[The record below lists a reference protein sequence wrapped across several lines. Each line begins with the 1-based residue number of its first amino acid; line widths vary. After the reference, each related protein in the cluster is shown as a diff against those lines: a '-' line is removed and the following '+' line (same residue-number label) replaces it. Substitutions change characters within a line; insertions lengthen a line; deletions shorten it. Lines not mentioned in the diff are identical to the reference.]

1 MLNTKND
8 KSNLSIGLVVIG
20 RNEGQRLLLSL
31 QSMQSSHCPIVYV
44 DSGSSDNSVEIARPL
59 VSCLHQLDPS
69 TPFSAARARNEGFQQ
84 LITLFPSIQYIQFVD
99 GDCVIDE
106 GWLEA
111 AQAAM
116 QQDAKRAAVIGHLQ
130 EMNPDA
136 SIYNR
141 MCAMEWRSP
150 AGDLTNFGALGGIS
164 MIRADVFK
172 QLGGFKAN
180 VIAGEDSEFGV
191 RLSLAGYK
199 VTKIEHV
206 MAIHDANMTT
216 FQQWWKRAV
225 RGGHAIGQR
234 ADLNGNTLAKDCVKE
249 RKSTLVWG
257 VFLPLLAL
265 FLLLFTGRWSLLILL
280 AYVFLATKVYFYR
293 RNQGENARDAFTYAQ
308 FMPFVKIA
316 NGLGLLKFY
325 VNKFKHSYEIIEYK

>member
-1 MLNTKND
+1 
-8 KSNLSIGLVVIG
+8 
-20 RNEGQRLLLSL
+20 
-31 QSMQSSHCPIVYV
+31 MQSSHCPIIYV
-44 DSGSSDNSVEIARPL
+44 DSGSSDNSVEIAKPL
-59 VSCLHQLDPS
+59 VNCVHQLDS
-69 TPFSAARARNEGFQQ
+69 ATPFSAARARNEGCQH
-84 LITLFPSIQYIQFVD
+84 LTTLFPSLQYIQFVD

-106 GWLEA
+106 GWLTA
-111 AQAAM
+111 AQAAIE
-116 QQDAKRAAVIGHLQ
+116 QDEKRAAVIGHLQ
-130 EMNPDA
+130 ELNPDA

-150 AGDLTNFGALGGIS
+150 AGELTNFGALGGIS

-199 VTKIEHV
+199 VVKIDHI
-206 MAIHDANMTT
+206 MAVHDANIST

-234 ADLNGNTLAKDCVKE
+234 ADLNGATIAKDCVKE

-257 VFLPLLAL
+257 VFLPIVALILLIFA
-265 FLLLFTGRWSLLILL
+265 GCWSFLILL
-280 AYVFLATKVYFYR
+280 AYVFLAIKVYFYR
-293 RNQGENARDAFTYAQ
+293 RKQGENSRDAFTYAQ

-325 VNKFKHSYEIIEYK
+325 VNKFKQSYEIIEYK

>member
-1 MLNTKND
+1 MNTNNQHIDSK
-8 KSNLSIGLVVIG
+8 IGLVVIG

-31 QSMQSSHCPIVYV
+31 QSMQSSHCPIIYV
-44 DSGSSDNSVEIARPL
+44 DSGSSDNSVEIAKPL
-59 VSCLHQLDPS
+59 VNCVHQLDS
-69 TPFSAARARNEGFQQ
+69 ATPFSAARARNEGCQH
-84 LITLFPSIQYIQFVD
+84 LTTLFPSLQYIQFVD

-106 GWLEA
+106 GWLTA
-111 AQAAM
+111 AQAAIE
-116 QQDAKRAAVIGHLQ
+116 QDEKRAAVIGHLQ
-130 EMNPDA
+130 ELNPDA

-150 AGDLTNFGALGGIS
+150 AGELTNFGALGGIS

-199 VTKIEHV
+199 VVKIDHI
-206 MAIHDANMTT
+206 MAVHDANIST

-234 ADLNGNTLAKDCVKE
+234 ADLNGATIAKDCVKE

-257 VFLPLLAL
+257 VFLPIVALILLIFA
-265 FLLLFTGRWSLLILL
+265 GCWGLLILL
-280 AYVFLATKVYFYR
+280 TYVFLAIKVYFYR
-293 RNQGENARDAFTYAQ
+293 RKQGENSRDAFTYAQ

-325 VNKFKHSYEIIEYK
+325 VNKFKQSYEIIEYK

>member
-1 MLNTKND
+1 MNTKND
-8 KSNLSIGLVVIG
+8 NNASIGLVVIG

-31 QSMQSSHCPIVYV
+31 QSMQSSRCPIVYV

-59 VSCLHQLDPS
+59 VSCLHQLDPQ
-69 TPFSAARARNEGFQQ
+69 TPFSAARARNEGFEQ
-84 LITLFPSIQYIQFVD
+84 LMALFPTLQFIQFVD
-99 GDCVIDE
+99 GDCVICE
-106 GWLEA
+106 GWLA
-111 AQAAM
+111 AAAAAM
-116 QQDAKRAAVIGHLQ
+116 QQDNKRAAIVGHLQ
-130 EMNPDA
+130 ELNPEL
-136 SIYNR
+136 SVYNR

-199 VTKIEHV
+199 VTKIDHL

-234 ADLNGNTLAKDCVKE
+234 SDLNGNTVAQDCVKE

-257 VFLPLLAL
+257 VFLPILAL
-265 FLLLFTGRWSLLILL
+265 FLLIFAGPWSLLILF
-280 AYVFLATKVYFYR
+280 AYVFLAAKVYFYR
-293 RNQGENARDAFTYAQ
+293 RKQGENSRDALTYAQ
-308 FMPFVKIA
+308 YMPFVKMA

-325 VNKFKHSYEIIEYK
+325 VNKTKHSYEIIEYK

>member
-1 MLNTKND
+1 MTINNKDN
-8 KSNLSIGLVVIG
+8 NLAIGIVVIG
-20 RNEGQRLLLSL
+20 RNEGQRLSLSL
-31 QSMQSSHCPIVYV
+31 QSMQQSKCPIVYV
-44 DSGSSDNSVEIARPL
+44 DSGSSDNSLEIAKPL
-59 VSCLHQLDPS
+59 VSCLHQLDSS
-69 TPFSAARARNEGFQQ
+69 TPFSAARARNEGFDK
-84 LITLFPSIQYIQFVD
+84 ITTLFPTLQYIQFVD
-99 GDCVIDE
+99 GDCVLYA
-106 GWLEA
+106 GWLDA
-111 AQAAM
+111 AKAAFAV
-116 QQDAKRAAVIGHLQ
+116 DAKRAAVIGHLQ
-130 EMNPDA
+130 ELNPDA

-150 AGDLTNFGALGGIS
+150 AGDLNNYGALGGIS
-164 MIRADVFK
+164 MMRVDVFK

-199 VTKIEHV
+199 VTKIDYF

-257 VFLPLLAL
+257 VFLPSLAL
-265 FLLLFTGRWSLLILL
+265 LLLMFARPWALLILF
-280 AYVFLATKVYFYR
+280 AYLFLAIKVYRYR
-293 RNQGENARDAFTYAQ
+293 RNQGESPRDALTYAQ
-308 FMPFVKIA
+308 FMPLVKIA
-316 NGLGLLKFY
+316 NGVGLLKFY
-325 VNKFKHSYEIIEYK
+325 MNKFKQSYEIIEYK

>member
-1 MLNTKND
+1 
-8 KSNLSIGLVVIG
+8 
-20 RNEGQRLLLSL
+20 
-31 QSMQSSHCPIVYV
+31 MQSSHCPIIYV
-44 DSGSSDNSVEIARPL
+44 DSGSSDNSVEIAKPL
-59 VSCLHQLDPS
+59 VNCVHKLDPA
-69 TPFSAARARNEGFQQ
+69 TPFSAARARNEGCQH
-84 LITLFPSIQYIQFVD
+84 LTTLFPSLQYIQFVD

-106 GWLEA
+106 GWLTA
-111 AQAAM
+111 AQAAIE
-116 QQDAKRAAVIGHLQ
+116 QDEKRAAVIGHLQ
-130 EMNPDA
+130 ELNPDA

-150 AGDLTNFGALGGIS
+150 AGELTNFGALGGIS

-199 VTKIEHV
+199 VVKIDHI
-206 MAIHDANMTT
+206 MAVHDANIST

-234 ADLNGNTLAKDCVKE
+234 ADLNGATIAKDCVKE

-257 VFLPLLAL
+257 VFLPIVALILLIFA
-265 FLLLFTGRWSLLILL
+265 GCWSLLILL
-280 AYVFLATKVYFYR
+280 AYVYLAIKVYFYR
-293 RNQGENARDAFTYAQ
+293 RKQGENSRDAFTYAQ

-325 VNKFKHSYEIIEYK
+325 VNKFKQSYEIIEYK

>member
-1 MLNTKND
+1 MLDIKKDKNV
-8 KSNLSIGLVVIG
+8 SIGLVVIG

-31 QSMQSSHCPIVYV
+31 QSMQLSHCPIVYV
-44 DSGSSDNSVEIARPL
+44 DSGSKDNSVAIAKPL
-59 VSCLHQLDPS
+59 VSCVHQLDPA
-69 TPFSAARARNEGFQQ
+69 TPFSAARARNEGFEQ
-84 LITLFPSIQYIQFVD
+84 LTKLYPNLQYIQFVD
-99 GDCVIDE
+99 GDCVIYE

-116 QQDAKRAAVIGHLQ
+116 QQDNARAAVIGHLQ
-130 EMNPDA
+130 ELNPDA

-164 MIRADVFK
+164 MIRSDVFR

-191 RLSLAGYK
+191 RLSLAGFK
-199 VTKIEHV
+199 VTKIDHF

-234 ADLNGNTLAKDCVKE
+234 ADLNGNTLAQDCVKE

-257 VFLPLLAL
+257 VFLPILAL
-265 FLLLFTGRWSLLILL
+265 FLLIFASRWSLLVLL
-280 AYVFLATKVYFYR
+280 AYLFLATKVYFYR
-293 RNQGENARDAFTYAQ
+293 RNQGENSRDAFTYAQ
-308 FMPFVKIA
+308 FMPLVKIA

>member
-1 MLNTKND
+1 MNTNNHHHN
-8 KSNLSIGLVVIG
+8 SNIGIVVIG
-20 RNEGQRLLLSL
+20 RNEGQRLMLSL
-31 QSMQSSHCPIVYV
+31 QSMQSSNCPIIYV
-44 DSGSSDNSVEIARPL
+44 DSGSSDNSVEIAKPL
-59 VSCLHQLDPS
+59 VDRVLQLNPAA
-69 TPFSAARARNEGFQQ
+69 PFSAARARNEGFEQ
-84 LITLFPSIQYIQFVD
+84 LTTSFPSLQYIQFVD
-99 GDCVIDE
+99 GDCVICE
-106 GWLEA
+106 GWLTA
-111 AQAAM
+111 AQIAL
-116 QQDAKRAAVIGHLQ
+116 QQDGKRAAVIGHLQ
-130 EMNPDA
+130 ELNPDA

-164 MIRADVFK
+164 VIRADVFK

-199 VTKIEHV
+199 VTKIDHL
-206 MAIHDANMTT
+206 MATHDANMTS

-234 ADLNGNTLAKDCVKE
+234 ADLNGHTIAKDCVKE

-257 VFLPLLAL
+257 IFLPLLAL
-265 FLLLFTGRWSLLILL
+265 FLLMFAGRWSLLVLL
-280 AYVFLATKVYFYR
+280 AYVYLAIKVYFYR
-293 RNQGENARDAFTYAQ
+293 RKQGENSRDAITYAQ
-308 FMPFVKIA
+308 FIPLVKIA

-325 VNKFKHSYEIIEYK
+325 VNKFKQSYEIIEYK

>member
-1 MLNTKND
+1 MLSIKSDKNF
-8 KSNLSIGLVVIG
+8 SIGLVVIG

-59 VSCLHQLDPS
+59 VSCLHQLDPQ

-84 LITLFPSIQYIQFVD
+84 LMAFCPTLQTIQFVD
-99 GDCVIDE
+99 GDCVLYE

-130 EMNPDA
+130 ELNPDA

-141 MCAMEWRSP
+141 MCAIEWRSP

-199 VTKIEHV
+199 VTKIDHF

-234 ADLNGNTLAKDCVKE
+234 SDLNGKTLAQDCVKE

-257 VFLPLLAL
+257 VVLPILAL
-265 FLLLFTGRWSLLILL
+265 FLLVFAGRWSLLVLF
-280 AYVFLATKVYFYR
+280 AYLFLATKVYFYR
-293 RNQGENARDAFTYAQ
+293 RKQGENPRDALTYAQ
-308 FMPFVKIA
+308 FMPFVKMA
-316 NGLGLLKFY
+316 NGLGLIKFY
-325 VNKFKHSYEIIEYK
+325 VNKAKQSYEIIEYK

>member
-1 MLNTKND
+1 
-8 KSNLSIGLVVIG
+8 
-20 RNEGQRLLLSL
+20 
-31 QSMQSSHCPIVYV
+31 MQSSHCPIIYV
-44 DSGSSDNSVEIARPL
+44 DSGSSDNSVEIAKPL
-59 VSCLHQLDPS
+59 VNCVHQLDPA
-69 TPFSAARARNEGFQQ
+69 TPFSAARARNEGCQH
-84 LITLFPSIQYIQFVD
+84 LTTLFPSLQYIQFVD

-106 GWLEA
+106 GWLTA
-111 AQAAM
+111 AQAAIE
-116 QQDAKRAAVIGHLQ
+116 QDEKRAAVIGHLQ
-130 EMNPDA
+130 ELNPDA

-150 AGDLTNFGALGGIS
+150 AGELTNFGALGGIS

-199 VTKIEHV
+199 VVKIDHI
-206 MAIHDANMTT
+206 MAVHDANIST

-234 ADLNGNTLAKDCVKE
+234 ADLNGATIAKDCVKE

-257 VFLPLLAL
+257 VFLPIVALILLIFA
-265 FLLLFTGRWSLLILL
+265 GCWSFLILL
-280 AYVFLATKVYFYR
+280 AYVFLAIKVYFYR
-293 RNQGENARDAFTYAQ
+293 RKQGENSRDAFTYAQ

-325 VNKFKHSYEIIEYK
+325 VNKFKQSYEIIEYK

>member
-1 MLNTKND
+1 LDTRND
-8 KSNLSIGLVVIG
+8 NNLSVGLVVIG

-59 VSCLHQLDPS
+59 VSCLHQLDS
-69 TPFSAARARNEGFQQ
+69 AMPFSAARARNEGFQQ
-84 LITLFPSIQYIQFVD
+84 LTALFPNLQYIQFVD
-99 GDCVIDE
+99 GDCVLYE
-106 GWLEA
+106 GWLDA
-111 AQAAM
+111 AQTAM
-116 QQDAKRAAVIGHLQ
+116 QQDSKRAAVIGHLQ
-130 EMNPDA
+130 ELSPEA

-164 MIRADVFK
+164 LIRADVFK
-172 QLGGFKAN
+172 QLGGFKDN

-199 VTKIEHV
+199 VTKIDHF

-234 ADLNGNTLAKDCVKE
+234 ADLNGNTLAQDCVKE
-249 RKSTLVWG
+249 RKSTLFWG
-257 VFLPLLAL
+257 VFLPMLAL
-265 FLLLFTGRWSLLILL
+265 FLLLFAGRWSLIILF
-280 AYVFLATKVYFYR
+280 AYIFLATKVYFYR
-293 RNQGENARDAFTYAQ
+293 RKQGENYRDAFTYAQ

>member
-1 MLNTKND
+1 MLNSKINKN
-8 KSNLSIGLVVIG
+8 SSIGLVVIG
-20 RNEGQRLLLSL
+20 RNEGQRLFLSL

-59 VSCLHQLDPS
+59 VSCLHQLDPAK
-69 TPFSAARARNEGFQQ
+69 PFSAARARNEGFEQ
-84 LITLFPSIQYIQFVD
+84 LTNLFPDLQYIQFVD
-99 GDCVIDE
+99 GDCVICD

-111 AQAAM
+111 AQTAM
-116 QQDAKRAAVIGHLQ
+116 QQDTKRAAIIGHLQ
-130 EMNPDA
+130 ELNPGA
-136 SIYNR
+136 SVYNR

-199 VTKIEHV
+199 VTKIDHF

-234 ADLNGNTLAKDCVKE
+234 ADLNGNTLAKDCIKE

-257 VFLPLLAL
+257 VLLPILAL
-265 FLLLFTGRWSLLILL
+265 FLLIIAGRWSLLVLF
-280 AYVFLATKVYFYR
+280 AYLFLAIKVYFYR
-293 RNQGENARDAFTYAQ
+293 RNQGENYRDAFTYAQ

>member
-1 MLNTKND
+1 M
-8 KSNLSIGLVVIG
+8 VIG

-31 QSMQSSHCPIVYV
+31 QSMQSSNCPIIYV
-44 DSGSSDNSVEIARPL
+44 DSGSNDNSVEIAKPL
-59 VSCLHQLDPS
+59 VDCLHQLDPA
-69 TPFSAARARNEGFQQ
+69 TPFSAARARNEGFLQ
-84 LITLFPSIQYIQFVD
+84 LTTLFPSIQTIQFVD

-106 GWLEA
+106 CWLEA
-111 AQAAM
+111 AHTAM
-116 QQDAKRAAVIGHLQ
+116 QQDNMRAAVIGHLQ
-130 EMNPDA
+130 ELNPDA

-150 AGDLTNFGALGGIS
+150 AGEITNFGALGGIS
-164 MIRADVFK
+164 MIRADIFK
-172 QLGGFKAN
+172 QLGGFKAD

-199 VTKIEHV
+199 VVKIDHI
-206 MAIHDANMTT
+206 MAVHDANIST

-234 ADLNGNTLAKDCVKE
+234 ADLNGHTIAKDCVKE

-257 VFLPLLAL
+257 VFLPVITL
-265 FLLLFTGRWSLLILL
+265 FLLILVGRWSLLILL
-280 AYVFLATKVYFYR
+280 AYVFLAIKVYFYR
-293 RNQGENARDAFTYAQ
+293 RKQSESMHDAFIYAQ

-316 NGLGLLKFY
+316 NGIGLLKFY
-325 VNKFKHSYEIIEYK
+325 VNRFKHSYEIIEYK

>member
-1 MLNTKND
+1 MNTNNQHIDSK
-8 KSNLSIGLVVIG
+8 IGLVVIG

-31 QSMQSSHCPIVYV
+31 QSMQSSHCPIIYV
-44 DSGSSDNSVEIARPL
+44 DSGSSDNSVEIAKPL
-59 VSCLHQLDPS
+59 VNCVHQLDPA
-69 TPFSAARARNEGFQQ
+69 TPFSAARARNEGCQH
-84 LITLFPSIQYIQFVD
+84 LTTLFPSLQYIQFVD

-106 GWLEA
+106 GWLTA
-111 AQAAM
+111 AQAAIE
-116 QQDAKRAAVIGHLQ
+116 QDEKRAAVIGHLQ
-130 EMNPDA
+130 ELNPDA

-150 AGDLTNFGALGGIS
+150 AGELTNFGALGGIS

-199 VTKIEHV
+199 VVKIDHI
-206 MAIHDANMTT
+206 MAVHDANIST

-234 ADLNGNTLAKDCVKE
+234 ADLNGATIAKDCVKE

-257 VFLPLLAL
+257 VFLPIVALILLIFA
-265 FLLLFTGRWSLLILL
+265 GCWSLLILL
-280 AYVFLATKVYFYR
+280 AYVYLAIKVYFYR
-293 RNQGENARDAFTYAQ
+293 RKQGENSRDAFTYAQ

-325 VNKFKHSYEIIEYK
+325 VNKFKQSYEIIEYK